1 MTYNVSNNVTP
12 EINHRLSDEKQAMSQ
27 RERHSKTILEKTMSR
42 PFREMHC
49 HPDLMMDVQE
59 PPWLWIDVQ
68 ESLWLWIGVQES
80 PWLWIDVHEFS
91 WLWIGLQ
98 ETPWLWID
106 VHESPWLWID

>member
-1 MTYNVSNNVTP
+1 MKNKLCHNRV
-12 EINHRLSDEKQAMSQ
+12 LEK
-27 RERHSKTILEKTMSR
+27 HSKTILENTMSR

-59 PPWLWIDVQ
+59 C
-68 ESLWLWIGVQES
+68 

-98 ETPWLWID
+98 ESPWLWID